1 MLSNGQTLMSNKT
14 IYIAEMQQILYAEV
28 RRPHTA
34 EHGHHTLQSFSYTV
48 LRCSKY
54 FMLR

>member
-1 MLSNGQTLMSNKT
+1 MSNKT